1 MVNGSSIPPEAIL
14 NPYTPLAFLPPE
26 FADKYEIVCY
36 VHVATFVVSLLIQ
49 CDVKKSFSA
58 CSLIGLHMGL
68 AHGNAGGV
76 RDCPQY
82 GNYRTQYRLFFVEVS
97 VIRWK
102 HWPSSA
108 HLAYEYG

>member
-26 FADKYEIVCY
+26 YAANYEIIHY
-36 VHVATFVVSLLIQ
+36 VHVATLAVSLLIQ
-49 CDVKKSFSA
+49 CDVKKPFSA
-58 CSLIGLHMGL
+58 CSPTGLHMGL

-76 RDCPQY
+76 RDCWQY

-102 HWPSSA
+102 H
-108 HLAYEYG
+108 

>member
-1 MVNGSSIPPEAIL
+1 MLRVRRYYGGELID
-14 NPYTPLAFLPPE
+14 TTQHKKTTFL
-26 FADKYEIVCY
+26 
-36 VHVATFVVSLLIQ
+36 
-49 CDVKKSFSA
+49 A

-76 RDCPQY
+76 HDCPQC

-102 HWPSSA
+102 HCSSSA
-108 HLAYEYG
+108 HLAYEYN

>member
-26 FADKYEIVCY
+26 FADQYEVVRY
-36 VHVATFVVSLLIQ
+36 VHVATLAVSLLIQ
-49 CDVKKSFSA
+49 CDVKKSFLA

-76 RDCPQY
+76 RDCSQY
-82 GNYRTQYRLFFVEVS
+82 GNYRTQYRLFCVKVS

-108 HLAYEYG
+108 HLAYEYA

>member
-1 MVNGSSIPPEAIL
+1 MVNDSGIPPEAIL

-26 FADKYEIVCY
+26 FADKYEIARY
-36 VHVATFVVSLLIQ
+36 VHVATLAVSLLIQ
-49 CDVKKSFSA
+49 CNVKKKFSA

-68 AHGNAGGV
+68 AHGNARGV
-76 RDCPQY
+76 RDCPQC

-102 HWPSSA
+102 LFFKCSF
-108 HLAYEYG
+108 GI